1 MNRILKVTII
11 LIMFFTMFA
20 SANKVYASLPKGTDG
35 SGGGGQTSSSN
46 GDSGTSKS
54 TKGKTEEQK
63 TNWGDIFTTGDDFI
77 RKGSDGQ
84 NTIDVNQLRTDASS
98 IFKILSTIGVI
109 LSVIIGGILGIKFML
124 ASAEDKAQIKEMLI
138 PYIVGCVVIYGA
150 VTIWM
155 IVVKIME
162 QI

>member
-1 MNRILKVTII
+1 MNKVLKITII
-11 LIMFFTMFA
+11 LIMIFTIFTQV
-20 SANKVYASLPKGTDG
+20 SNVYANYGKGTDG

-46 GDSGTSKS
+46 GK
-54 TKGKTEEQK
+54 EQEQK
-63 TNWGDIFTTGDDFI
+63 TNWGDIFGIGDNFI
-77 RKGSDGQ
+77 KQGGDSQ
-84 NTIDVNQLRTDASS
+84 NSIIDEEQLRTDASS
-98 IFKILSTIGVI
+98 IFKILTTIGI
-109 LSVIIGGILGIKFML
+109 TLSVIIGGILGIKFMM

-138 PYIVGCVVIYGA
+138 PYVVGCVVIYGA

>member
-1 MNRILKVTII
+1 MNKVLKIAII
-11 LIMFFTMFA
+11 LIMIFTMFTQI
-20 SANKVYASLPKGTDG
+20 SSVYASQAKGTDG

-46 GDSGTSKS
+46 GK
-54 TKGKTEEQK
+54 EQEQK

-77 RKGSDGQ
+77 KKGSEVQ
-84 NTIDVNQLRTDASS
+84 KTIDEEQLRTDASS

-109 LSVIIGGILGIKFML
+109 LSVIIGGILGIKFMM

-138 PYIVGCVVIYGA
+138 PYVVGCVVIYGA

>member
-1 MNRILKVTII
+1 MNKVLKITII
-11 LIMFFTMFA
+11 LIMIFTIFTQI
-20 SANKVYASLPKGTDG
+20 SSVYAGQAKGTDG

-46 GDSGTSKS
+46 GK
-54 TKGKTEEQK
+54 EQEQK
-63 TNWGDIFTTGDDFI
+63 TNWGDIFGIGDNFI
-77 RKGSDGQ
+77 KQGSDAQ
-84 NTIDVNQLRTDASS
+84 NTIDEEQLRTDASS
-98 IFKILSTIGVI
+98 IFKILTTIGI
-109 LSVIIGGILGIKFML
+109 TLSVIIGGILGIKFMM

-138 PYIVGCVVIYGA
+138 PYVVGCVVIYGA

>member
-1 MNRILKVTII
+1 MNKVLKITII
-11 LIMFFTMFA
+11 LIMIFTIFA
-20 SANKVYASLPKGTDG
+20 QVSNVYASYGKGTDG

-46 GDSGTSKS
+46 GK
-54 TKGKTEEQK
+54 EQEQK
-63 TNWGDIFTTGDDFI
+63 TNWGDIFGIGNNFI
-77 RKGSDGQ
+77 KQGSDAQ
-84 NTIDVNQLRTDASS
+84 NTIDEEQLRTDASS
-98 IFKILSTIGVI
+98 IFKILLTIGIV

-138 PYIVGCVVIYGA
+138 PYVVGCVVIYGA

>member
-1 MNRILKVTII
+1 MNKVLKITII
-11 LIMFFTMFA
+11 LIMIFTIFTQI
-20 SANKVYASLPKGTDG
+20 SSVYAGQAKGTDG

-46 GDSGTSKS
+46 GK
-54 TKGKTEEQK
+54 EQEQK
-63 TNWGDIFTTGDDFI
+63 TNWGDIFGIGNNFI
-77 RKGSDGQ
+77 KQGSDAQ
-84 NTIDVNQLRTDASS
+84 NTIDEEQLRTDASS
-98 IFKILSTIGVI
+98 IFKILLTIGIV

-138 PYIVGCVVIYGA
+138 PYVVGCVVIYGA

>member
-1 MNRILKVTII
+1 MNKVLKITII
-11 LIMFFTMFA
+11 LIMIFTIFTQV
-20 SANKVYASLPKGTDG
+20 SNVYANYGKGTDG

-46 GDSGTSKS
+46 GK
-54 TKGKTEEQK
+54 EQEQK

-77 RKGSDGQ
+77 K
-84 NTIDVNQLRTDASS
+84 NTDASS

-109 LSVIIGGILGIKFML
+109 LSVIIGGILGIKFMM

-150 VTIWM
+150 VTIWL

>member
-1 MNRILKVTII
+1 MNKVLKITII
-11 LIMFFTMFA
+11 LIMIFTIFTQI
-20 SANKVYASLPKGTDG
+20 SSVYAGQAKGTDG

-46 GDSGTSKS
+46 GK
-54 TKGKTEEQK
+54 EQEQK
-63 TNWGDIFTTGDDFI
+63 TNWGDIFGIGDNFI
-77 RKGSDGQ
+77 KQGSDAQ
-84 NTIDVNQLRTDASS
+84 NTIDEEQLRTDASS
-98 IFKILSTIGVI
+98 IFKILLTIGIV

-138 PYIVGCVVIYGA
+138 PYVVGCVVIYGA

>member
-1 MNRILKVTII
+1 MNKVLKITII
-11 LIMFFTMFA
+11 LIMIFTIFTQI
-20 SANKVYASLPKGTDG
+20 SSVYASQAKGTDG

-46 GDSGTSKS
+46 GK
-54 TKGKTEEQK
+54 EQEQK
-63 TNWGDIFTTGDDFI
+63 TNWGDIFTTGDEFI
-77 RKGSDGQ
+77 KKGNDAQS
-84 NTIDVNQLRTDASS
+84 TIDVEQLRTDASS
-98 IFKILSTIGVI
+98 IFKILTTIGI
-109 LSVIIGGILGIKFML
+109 TLSVIIGGILGIKFMM

-155 IVVKIME
+155 IVVKVLE

>member
-1 MNRILKVTII
+1 MNKVLKIFII
-11 LIMFFTMFA
+11 LIFA
-20 SANKVYASLPKGTDG
+20 LTTFGQLNRVYAANEINQK
-35 SGGGGQTSSSN
+35 
-46 GDSGTSKS
+46 KS
-54 TKGKTEEQK
+54 
-63 TNWGDIFTTGDDFI
+63 NWGDIFTIGDDFI
-77 RKGSDGQ
+77 KNGSDAQ
-84 NTIDVNQLRTDASS
+84 DSIVDEEQLRTDVSS
-98 IFKILSTIGVI
+98 IFKILLTIGVV
-109 LSVIIGGILGIKFML
+109 LSVIIGGILGIKFMM

>member
-1 MNRILKVTII
+1 MNKVLKITII
-11 LIMFFTMFA
+11 LIMIFTIFTQV
-20 SANKVYASLPKGTDG
+20 SNVYANYGKGTDG

-46 GDSGTSKS
+46 GK
-54 TKGKTEEQK
+54 EQEQK

-77 RKGSDGQ
+77 KKGSDSQ
-84 NTIDVNQLRTDASS
+84 NSIIDEEKLRTDASS

-109 LSVIIGGILGIKFML
+109 LSVIIGGILGIKFMM

-150 VTIWM
+150 VTIWL

>member
-1 MNRILKVTII
+1 MNKVLKITII
-11 LIMFFTMFA
+11 LIMIFTIFTQI
-20 SANKVYASLPKGTDG
+20 SSVYAGQEKGTDG

-46 GDSGTSKS
+46 GK
-54 TKGKTEEQK
+54 EQEQK
-63 TNWGDIFTTGDDFI
+63 NNWGDIFGIGDNFI
-77 RKGSDGQ
+77 KQGSDSQ
-84 NTIDVNQLRTDASS
+84 NSIIDKEQLRTDASS
-98 IFKILSTIGVI
+98 IFKILTTIGI
-109 LSVIIGGILGIKFML
+109 TLSVIIGGILGIKFMM

-138 PYIVGCVVIYGA
+138 PYVVGCVVIYGA

>member
-1 MNRILKVTII
+1 MNKVLKIFII
-11 LIMFFTMFA
+11 LIFA
-20 SANKVYASLPKGTDG
+20 LTTFGQLNRVYAANEINQK
-35 SGGGGQTSSSN
+35 
-46 GDSGTSKS
+46 KS
-54 TKGKTEEQK
+54 
-63 TNWGDIFTTGDDFI
+63 NWGDIFTIGDDFI
-77 RKGSDGQ
+77 KKGSDAQ
-84 NTIDVNQLRTDASS
+84 DSIVDEEQLRTDVSS
-98 IFKILSTIGVI
+98 IFKILLTIGVV
-109 LSVIIGGILGIKFML
+109 LSVIIGGILGIKFMM

>member
-1 MNRILKVTII
+1 MKKVLKITII
-11 LIMFFTMFA
+11 LMMIFTIFA
-20 SANKVYASLPKGTDG
+20 QVSLVYAGQAKGTDG

-46 GDSGTSKS
+46 GK
-54 TKGKTEEQK
+54 EQEQK
-63 TNWGDIFTTGDDFI
+63 TNWGDIFGIGNNFI
-77 RKGSDGQ
+77 KQGSDAQ
-84 NTIDVNQLRTDASS
+84 NTIDEEQLRTDASS
-98 IFKILSTIGVI
+98 IFKILLTIGIV

-138 PYIVGCVVIYGA
+138 PYVVGCVVIYGA

>member
-1 MNRILKVTII
+1 MNKVLKITII
-11 LIMFFTMFA
+11 LIMIFTIFTQI
-20 SANKVYASLPKGTDG
+20 SSVYASQAKGTDG

-46 GDSGTSKS
+46 GK
-54 TKGKTEEQK
+54 EQEQK

-77 RKGSDGQ
+77 KKGSDAQ
-84 NTIDVNQLRTDASS
+84 STIDEEQLRNEASS
-98 IFKILSTIGVI
+98 IFKILTTIGI
-109 LSVIIGGILGIKFML
+109 TLSVIIGGILGIKFMM

-155 IVVKIME
+155 IVVKVLE

>member
-1 MNRILKVTII
+1 MKKVLKITII
-11 LIMFFTMFA
+11 LMMIFTIFA
-20 SANKVYASLPKGTDG
+20 QVSLVYAGQAKGTDG

-46 GDSGTSKS
+46 GK
-54 TKGKTEEQK
+54 EQEQK

-77 RKGSDGQ
+77 KKGSEVQ
-84 NTIDVNQLRTDASS
+84 KTIDEEQLRTDASS

-138 PYIVGCVVIYGA
+138 PYVVGCVVIYGA

>member
-1 MNRILKVTII
+1 MNKVLKITII
-11 LIMFFTMFA
+11 LIMIFTIFA
-20 SANKVYASLPKGTDG
+20 QVSNVYASYGKGTDG

-46 GDSGTSKS
+46 GK
-54 TKGKTEEQK
+54 EQEQK
-63 TNWGDIFTTGDDFI
+63 TNWGDIFGIGNNFI
-77 RKGSDGQ
+77 KQGSDTQ
-84 NTIDVNQLRTDASS
+84 NTIDEEQLRTDASS
-98 IFKILSTIGVI
+98 IFKILLTIGIV

-138 PYIVGCVVIYGA
+138 PYVVGCVVIYGA

>member
-1 MNRILKVTII
+1 MNKALKITII
-11 LIMFFTMFA
+11 LIMIFTIFTHI
-20 SANKVYASLPKGTDG
+20 SSVYATNGKGTDG

-46 GDSGTSKS
+46 GK
-54 TKGKTEEQK
+54 EQEQK
-63 TNWGDIFTTGDDFI
+63 TNWGDIFGIGDNFI
-77 RKGSDGQ
+77 KQGSDAQ
-84 NTIDVNQLRTDASS
+84 NTIDEEQLRTDASS
-98 IFKILSTIGVI
+98 IFKILLTIGIV

-138 PYIVGCVVIYGA
+138 PYVVGCVVIYGA

>member
-1 MNRILKVTII
+1 MNRVIKIFII
-11 LIMFFTMFA
+11 LIFA
-20 SANKVYASLPKGTDG
+20 LTIFGQLNRVYATNEINQK
-35 SGGGGQTSSSN
+35 
-46 GDSGTSKS
+46 KS
-54 TKGKTEEQK
+54 
-63 TNWGDIFTTGDDFI
+63 NWGDIFTTGDDFI

-84 NTIDVNQLRTDASS
+84 DAIDAEQLRTNASS

-109 LSVIIGGILGIKFML
+109 LSVIIGGILGIKFMM

-150 VTIWM
+150 VAIWT

>member
-1 MNRILKVTII
+1 MNKVLKITII
-11 LIMFFTMFA
+11 LIMIFTIFTQV
-20 SANKVYASLPKGTDG
+20 SNVYANYGKGTDG

-46 GDSGTSKS
+46 GK
-54 TKGKTEEQK
+54 EQEQK
-63 TNWGDIFTTGDDFI
+63 TNWGDIFGIGDNFI
-77 RKGSDGQ
+77 KQGSDAQ
-84 NTIDVNQLRTDASS
+84 NTIDEEQLRTDASS
-98 IFKILSTIGVI
+98 IFKILLTIGIV
-109 LSVIIGGILGIKFML
+109 LSVIIGGILGIKFMM

-138 PYIVGCVVIYGA
+138 PYVVGCVVIYGA

>member
-1 MNRILKVTII
+1 MNRVIKIFII
-11 LIMFFTMFA
+11 LIFA
-20 SANKVYASLPKGTDG
+20 LTIFGQLNRVYAANEINQKK
-35 SGGGGQTSSSN
+35 SN
-46 GDSGTSKS
+46 L
-54 TKGKTEEQK
+54 
-63 TNWGDIFTTGDDFI
+63 GDIFTTGDDFI

-84 NTIDVNQLRTDASS
+84 DAIDAEQLRTNASS

-109 LSVIIGGILGIKFML
+109 LSVIIGGILGIKFMM

-150 VTIWM
+150 VAIWT

>member
-1 MNRILKVTII
+1 MNRVIKIFII
-11 LIMFFTMFA
+11 LIFA
-20 SANKVYASLPKGTDG
+20 LTTFGQLNRVYAANEINQK
-35 SGGGGQTSSSN
+35 
-46 GDSGTSKS
+46 KS
-54 TKGKTEEQK
+54 
-63 TNWGDIFTTGDDFI
+63 NWGDIFTTGDDFI
-77 RKGSDGQ
+77 RKGSDAQ
-84 NTIDVNQLRTDASS
+84 NTIDEEQLRTDASS

-109 LSVIIGGILGIKFML
+109 LSVIIGGILGIKFMM

-150 VTIWM
+150 VAIWT

>member
-1 MNRILKVTII
+1 MNKVLKIAII
-11 LIMFFTMFA
+11 LIMIFTIFTQI
-20 SANKVYASLPKGTDG
+20 SSVYAGQAKGTDG

-46 GDSGTSKS
+46 GK
-54 TKGKTEEQK
+54 EQEQK
-63 TNWGDIFTTGDDFI
+63 TNWGDIFGIGNNFI
-77 RKGSDGQ
+77 KQGSDAQ
-84 NTIDVNQLRTDASS
+84 NTIDEEQLRTDASS
-98 IFKILSTIGVI
+98 IFKILLTIGIV

-138 PYIVGCVVIYGA
+138 PYVVGCVVIYGA